1 MAMEHSKVPRDTLYD
16 EIDRRGLR
24 LLDDRSAETAAASA
38 HLDAEA
44 VLRIRS
50 HRDRRT
56 ALESMGWTADAN
68 GAYDQALRQASPK
81 LARLATVLQSFVL
94 DTAYDHRDK
103 LEERPGRAQVLA
115 EVRALR
121 AASPGS
127 VLTPEA
133 VVRAA
138 AEIFAREKLPDPESR
153 ASFLRM
159 TRERMAM
166 DVAAGRELPTVN
178 VRLTG
183 ARSMGQPD
191 ADRER

>member
-1 MAMEHSKVPRDTLYD
+1 MVLRDTLYD

-24 LLDDRSAETAAASA
+24 LLDDRSAGTAAASA

-50 HRDRRT
+50 HRDRRA

-68 GAYDQALRQASPK
+68 RAYEQALRQASPQ

-94 DTAYDHRDK
+94 DTASDHREK
-103 LEERPGRAQVLA
+103 LEDRPGRAQVLA

-133 VVRAA
+133 AVRAA
-138 AEIFAREKLPDPESR
+138 AEIFAREKLPDSESR

-159 TRERMAM
+159 TRERMAK

-183 ARSMGQPD
+183 ARSVAQPD